1 MAIAPINNVSFR
13 NNYNQVSFEGKNKEK
28 SHQTSSI
35 KTTLRA
41 IPLATLI
48 AMSPLNNVEAQTNP
62 TANKEKVV
70 QMQTYKNPVKD
81 GCNVLFISN
90 DGNDSDV
97 EAIAL
102 QHGRILNY
110 SRTIRGVKIDL
121 EKRENFKQYLD
132 TLKTL
137 NVTYVFEDGS
147 PSVTEKQYVV
157 AGPRTNDVFVSEANT
172 YKTLKHDTSKSE
184 HAEYV
189 IDKELYDYLLQF
201 MEKNSVITEDREI
214 KVPSRDVL
222 EELFKFIM

>member
-1 MAIAPINNVSFR
+1 MAISPINNVSFR

-28 SHQTSSI
+28 SHHTSGI

-48 AMSPLNNVEAQTNP
+48 AMSPLNSVEAQTN
-62 TANKEKVV
+62 TTVNKEKVV

-81 GCNVLFISN
+81 GCNILFISN
-90 DGNDSDV
+90 DGNDSDA

-110 SRTIRGVKIDL
+110 SRTIRGVKTDL

>member
-1 MAIAPINNVSFR
+1 MAISPINNVSFR
-13 NNYNQVSFEGKNKEK
+13 NNCNQVNFEGRNKEK
-28 SHQTSSI
+28 SHHTNSV
-35 KTTLRA
+35 KNTLRS

-48 AMSPLNNVEAQTNP
+48 AMSPLNSVEAQTNP
-62 TANKEKVV
+62 TVGEEKLI
-70 QMQTYKNPVKD
+70 QMQTYKNPVVD
-81 GCNVLFISN
+81 GCNIWFISN
-90 DGNDSDV
+90 DGNDSDI

-110 SRTIRGVKIDL
+110 SRTIRGVETNL

-147 PSVTEKQYVV
+147 PSVTGKKYVV
-157 AGPRTNDVFVSEANT
+157 AGPRINDVYVSEAGT
-172 YKTLKHDTSKSE
+172 FKTLKHDTSKSE
-184 HAEYV
+184 HAEYE

-214 KVPSRDVL
+214 KVSSIDVL
-222 EELFKFIM
+222 EELFKRIM

>member
-110 SRTIRGVKIDL
+110 SRTIRGVKTDL

>member
-48 AMSPLNNVEAQTNP
+48 AMSPLNNVEAQTNL

-110 SRTIRGVKIDL
+110 SRTIRGVKTDL

>member
-1 MAIAPINNVSFR
+1 MAISPINNVSFR

-48 AMSPLNNVEAQTNP
+48 AMSPLNSVEAQTN
-62 TANKEKVV
+62 TTVNKEKVV

-81 GCNVLFISN
+81 GCNILFISN
-90 DGNDSDV
+90 DGNDSDA

-110 SRTIRGVKIDL
+110 SRTIRGVKTDL

>member
-81 GCNVLFISN
+81 GCNILFISN
-90 DGNDSDV
+90 DGNDSDA

-110 SRTIRGVKIDL
+110 SRTIRGVKTDL

>member
-1 MAIAPINNVSFR
+1 
-13 NNYNQVSFEGKNKEK
+13 
-28 SHQTSSI
+28 
-35 KTTLRA
+35 
-41 IPLATLI
+41 
-48 AMSPLNNVEAQTNP
+48 MSPLNNVEAQTNP

-110 SRTIRGVKIDL
+110 SRTIRGVKTDL

>member
-13 NNYNQVSFEGKNKEK
+13 NKYKQVSFEVKNKEK

-48 AMSPLNNVEAQTNP
+48 AMSPLNNVEAQTNL

-102 QHGRILNY
+102 QHGRIVNY
-110 SRTIRGVKIDL
+110 SRTIRGVKTDL

-147 PSVTEKQYVV
+147 PPVTEKQYVV

-201 MEKNSVITEDREI
+201 MEKNSVITEDREM

>member
-1 MAIAPINNVSFR
+1 MAISPINNVSFR

-28 SHQTSSI
+28 SHHTSSI

-48 AMSPLNNVEAQTNP
+48 AMSPLNSVEAQTN
-62 TANKEKVV
+62 TTVNKEKVV

-81 GCNVLFISN
+81 GCNILFISN
-90 DGNDSDV
+90 DGNDSDA

-102 QHGRILNY
+102 QHGNILNY
-110 SRTIRGVKIDL
+110 SRTIRGVRTDL

-157 AGPRTNDVFVSEANT
+157 AGPRISDVFISDAKT
-172 YKTLKHDTSKSE
+172 YKTLKHDTNKSD

-201 MEKNSVITEDREI
+201 MEKNSVITEDRET
-214 KVPSRDVL
+214 KVPNRDYL

>member
-110 SRTIRGVKIDL
+110 SRTIRGVKTDL

-157 AGPRTNDVFVSEANT
+157 AGPRTNDVFVSEANP